1 MCCYMVLTTLT
12 SYVFLYGPN
21 KLVQSTIALSTTNA
35 EYMAL
40 TKAIKERL
48 WLNRLMKD
56 FDITQSMVKIYYDD
70 QSAVHLSKNPQYHS
84 RTKHIDIKFRFV

>member
-1 MCCYMVLTTLT
+1 MV
-12 SYVFLYGPN
+12 
-21 KLVQSTIALSTTNA
+21 
-35 EYMAL
+35 L